1 MTEPLSPYEEKKW
14 DEHKRMLDSQTNRV
28 KIFESPDGG
37 KTVFERYFG
46 ETKRRQ
52 IKPEPEQI
60 NEDGTVPLGYPAK
73 SSAEVEMH
81 DSEEDKKSAFVQYGK
96 DEHEVYLTEDAFGQI
111 ISTQNDEPMEV
122 ITANLVDFED
132 ADATINDDLSEEEL
146 IAEEEKYMLEKGM
159 VDHPPHYNKGIETS
173 NYIRSWEMN
182 WDQANIIKYVTRYNL
197 KHVDKDLQ
205 CQDLRKARHYLDR
218 LIESYEDK

>member
-1 MTEPLSPYEEKKW
+1 MLEPTVTETDNEMPPEFE
-14 DEHKRMLDSQTNRV
+14 
-28 KIFESPDGG
+28 FESGD
-37 KTVFERYFG
+37 
-46 ETKRRQ
+46 
-52 IKPEPEQI
+52 
-60 NEDGTVPLGYPAK
+60 
-73 SSAEVEMH
+73 
-81 DSEEDKKSAFVQYGK
+81 
-96 DEHEVYLTEDAFGQI
+96 EDAFVH
-111 ISTQNDEPMEV
+111 D
-122 ITANLVDFED
+122 DF
-132 ADATINDDLSEEEL
+132 SEEEL

-173 NYIRSWEMN
+173 DYIRSWEMN